1 MRNFAEVASLD
12 QVPPGSGTS
21 YTVAGKGVAVFNV
34 DGTIYAMDDTCL
46 HQRSSLG
53 AGRLDRKIVTCRA
66 RTAGATRSPPG
77 AWRAPRI
84 RSRLLPGQSR
94 RPEDTGGRYVSAA
107 ISFGPGF
114 GCIESNGGNCEP
126 TLRPHH

>member
-46 HQRSSLG
+46 YQRSSLG
-53 AGRLDRKIVTCRA
+53 AGQLDRKIVTCGA

-77 AWRAPRI
+77 AWRAP
-84 RSRLLPGQSR
+84 PGYEVASY
-94 RPEDTGGRYVSAA
+94 PAKVVAGKMLVAVT
-107 ISFGPGF
+107 
-114 GCIESNGGNCEP
+114 
-126 TLRPHH
+126 

>member
-46 HQRSSLG
+46 YQSSSLG

-77 AWRAPRI
+77 AWRAPRDTE
-84 RSRLLPGQSR
+84 SPPT
-94 RPEDTGGRYVSAA
+94 RPKSSPGRYWW
-107 ISFGPGF
+107 P
-114 GCIESNGGNCEP
+114 
-126 TLRPHH
+126 LRERRNQFWPRIRLH

>member
-1 MRNFAEVASLD
+1 MAEFVEVASLD

-21 YTVAGKGVAVFNV
+21 FTVAGKGVAVFNV

-66 RTAGATRSPPG
+66 RTAGTTRSPPG
-77 AWRAPRI
+77 AWRAPR
-84 RSRLLPGQSR
+84 
-94 RPEDTGGRYVSAA
+94 DT
-107 ISFGPGF
+107 
-114 GCIESNGGNCEP
+114 ESPPNPAKVVAGKILVAV
-126 TLRPHH
+126 T